1 MSMNC
6 GQNAAALD
14 RIRKDLKEIRYY
26 YTHKETFNLAAQNG
40 VNSSVTM
47 KVRQY
52 NRIVES
58 APPILFDLYVSLYMG
73 DQLQQAFADE
83 RGLTPNYVKD
93 LHNKLCLFFQQ
104 ALNKTGGI

>member
-58 APPILFDLYVSLYMG
+58 APPMLFDL
-73 DQLQQAFADE
+73 
-83 RGLTPNYVKD
+83 
-93 LHNKLCLFFQQ
+93 
-104 ALNKTGGI
+104 

>member
-14 RIRKDLKEIRYY
+14 RIRKHLKEIRYY

-58 APPILFDLYVSLYMG
+58 APPMLFDLYVSLYMG

-93 LHNKLCLFFQQ
+93 LHNELCLFFQQ